1 MAAHGL
7 KADEVPADDRPAARR
22 WKLVLEYDGRRFVGW
37 QRQASGRGVQQAV
50 EEAVHALTGEA
61 ATVQAA
67 GRTDSGV
74 HALAQVAHL
83 DLAKPLDGDTL
94 RDALNHFLRAEP
106 IAVLSA
112 APAPRDFH
120 ARFSARERGYLY
132 RILNRRPPPAL
143 AAGRVWWVPTPLDA
157 AAMAAG
163 AQRLVGHHDFTSF
176 RARECQAASPVKTLD
191 ALEIARDGAEI
202 RITARARSFLHHQM
216 RNIAGSLRLVGEGK
230 WSPEDVSRALEARR
244 RSAAGP
250 TAPPDGL
257 YLTHVR
263 YDED

>member
-1 MAAHGL
+1 MTDDDLSQNPGENAAT
-7 KADEVPADDRPAARR
+7 R
-22 WKLVLEYDGRRFVGW
+22 WKLVLEYDGRAFVGW
-37 QRQASGRGVQQAV
+37 QRQDSGRGVQQAV
-50 EEAVHALTGEA
+50 EEAVHALTGENA
-61 ATVQAA
+61 VVQAA

-74 HALAQVAHL
+74 HALAQVAHV

-106 IAVLSA
+106 VAVLAAEA
-112 APAPRDFH
+112 APADFH
-120 ARFSARERGYLY
+120 ARFSAVERGYLY

-143 AAGRVWWVPTPLDA
+143 ESGRVWWVPTPLDA
-157 AAMAAG
+157 AAMHFG

-176 RARECQAASPVKTLD
+176 RASECQAASPMKTLD
-191 ALEIARDGAEI
+191 VLEVARDGAEI

-216 RNIAGSLRLVGEGK
+216 RNIAGTLRLVGEGK
-230 WSPEDVSRALEARR
+230 WTPEDVTRALEARD

-250 TAPPDGL
+250 TAPADGL

-263 YDED
+263 YDGA

>member
-1 MAAHGL
+1 MMSDA
-7 KADEVPADDRPAARR
+7 PPRTR
-22 WKLVLEYDGRRFVGW
+22 WKLLLEYDGRGFVGW
-37 QRQASGRGVQQAV
+37 QRQDSGRGVQQAV
-50 EEAVHALTGEA
+50 EEAVHCLTAE
-61 ATVQAA
+61 TVLVQAA

-74 HALAQVAHL
+74 HALAQVAHV

-106 IAVLSA
+106 VTVLTA
-112 APAPRDFH
+112 EPARTGFH
-120 ARFSARERGYLY
+120 ARFSATERSYLY

-143 AAGRVWWVPTPLDA
+143 DAGRVWWVPTALDA
-157 AAMAAG
+157 EAMQAG

-176 RARECQAASPVKTLD
+176 RASECQAASPVKTLD
-191 ALEIARDGAEI
+191 ALEITRVGAEI

-216 RNIAGSLRLVGEGK
+216 RNIAGTLRLVGEGK
-230 WSPEDVSRALEARR
+230 WTPDDVSHALAARR

-250 TAPPDGL
+250 TAPAHGL

-263 YDED
+263 YDDV